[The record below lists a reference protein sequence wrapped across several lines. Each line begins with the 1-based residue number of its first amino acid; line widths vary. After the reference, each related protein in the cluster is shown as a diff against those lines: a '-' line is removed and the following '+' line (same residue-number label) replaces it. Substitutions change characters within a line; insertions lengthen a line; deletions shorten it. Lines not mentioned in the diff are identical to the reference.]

1 MASIVSTVVSETVVF
16 AMSDGVSMKI
26 LLSAYSCGP
35 GRGSEPGV
43 GWNAA
48 LAMAALCEVH
58 VITTFEFKDD
68 IEHLQ
73 EEGQLP
79 PSIHFHFFDIPF
91 GKLVWKHPTGFGVR
105 LHYVLWQRAASR
117 QVNVLHSRE
126 HFDSA
131 QHLTFVRYWGR
142 SCLADTGIPYILG
155 PVGGAEYVPRSLLG
169 GFSVTGR
176 LFEGIRNFVRR
187 LSEWMPSVR
196 RTIRN
201 ARFVLATTE
210 LSAHRI
216 KRIRGTAEGV
226 LLCGESAL
234 TDRERMSLDVR
245 HTENDGIVFCGLGR
259 LVPLKRYDL
268 AVKAFAKADIP
279 GSRLRLIGGGP
290 EETSLRVLADSLGIG
305 SRVQI
310 TGFVPRTEALRGLAS
325 CDVLLHP
332 STHDSGGWACIE
344 GMAAGLPVVCLDW
357 GGPGAQVTESTGFR
371 IQVADEDS
379 VVAGMAAAMR
389 RLGDAKVRTRMSHA
403 CKEAVR
409 NTFNW
414 AAKAKIYWELHK
426 RIEEDR
432 TNE

>member
-1 MASIVSTVVSETVVF
+1 M
-16 AMSDGVSMKI
+16 DKPPLKI

-43 GWNAA
+43 GWNAT
-48 LAMAALCEVH
+48 LAMAALCEIH
-58 VITTFEFKDD
+58 VLTTFEFKDD
-68 IEHLQ
+68 INRLQ
-73 EEGQLP
+73 AEGKLP
-79 PSIHFHFFDIPF
+79 PSIHFHFFDIPL
-91 GKLVWKHPTGFGVR
+91 GKMVWKHPTGFWVR

-117 QVNVLHSRE
+117 QVKVLHSRE

-142 SCLADTGIPYILG
+142 SCLADAGIPYILG
-155 PVGGAEYVPRSLLG
+155 PVGGAEYVPKSLLE
-169 GFSVTGR
+169 GFSAKGR
-176 LFEGIRNFVRR
+176 LFEGIRNIVRGI
-187 LSEWMPSVR
+187 SERMPSVR

-201 ARFVLATTE
+201 ARVVLATTE
-210 LSAHRI
+210 LSALRI
-216 KRIRGTAEGV
+216 KRIRGTDGDV

-234 TDRERMSLDVR
+234 TNRERTELDVG
-245 HTENDGIVFCGLGR
+245 HTEHDGIVFCGLGR

-290 EETSLRVLADSLGIG
+290 EERRLRFLADSLGVG

-310 TGFVPRTEALRGLAS
+310 TGFVPRVEALHELAF

-357 GGPGAQVTESTGFR
+357 GGPGAQVTEATGFR

-379 VVAGMAAAMR
+379 VVAGMADAMR
-389 RLGDAKVRTRMSHA
+389 CLGDAEMRTRMSRA

-426 RIEEDR
+426 RIEDG
-432 TNE
+432 

>member
-1 MASIVSTVVSETVVF
+1 M
-16 AMSDGVSMKI
+16 DKPPLKI

-48 LAMAALCEVH
+48 LAMAALCEIH
-58 VITTFEFKDD
+58 VLTTFEFKDD
-68 IEHLQ
+68 IERLQ
-73 EEGQLP
+73 AEGQLP
-79 PSIHFHFFDIPF
+79 SSLHFHFFDIPF
-91 GKLVWKHPTGFGVR
+91 GKLVWKHPTGFVVR

-117 QVNVLHSRE
+117 LVKVLHSRE

-142 SCLADTGIPYILG
+142 SCLADSGIPYVLG
-155 PVGGAEYVPRSLLG
+155 PVGGAEFVPKHLLG

-176 LFEGIRNFVRR
+176 LFEGIRNFVRG
-187 LSEWMPSVR
+187 LSERMPPVR

-210 LSAHRI
+210 LSARRI
-216 KRIRGTAEGV
+216 ERIRGTAEGI

-234 TDRERMSLDVR
+234 TDQERMELDVR
-245 HTENDGIVFCGLGR
+245 HTGNDGIVFCGLGR

-268 AVKAFAKADIP
+268 AVKAFAKANIP
-279 GSRLRLIGGGP
+279 GSRLQLIGGGA
-290 EETSLRVLADSLGIG
+290 EEMSLRVLANTLGVG

-310 TGFVPRTEALRGLAS
+310 TGFVPRIEALRKLAS

-344 GMAAGLPVVCLDW
+344 GMAAGLPVICLNW
-357 GGPGAQVTESTGFR
+357 GGPGTQVTEATGFR
-371 IQVADEDS
+371 IQIADEKS
-379 VVAGMAAAMR
+379 VVAGMADAMR
-389 RLGDAKVRTRMSHA
+389 RLVAPELRARMSRM
-403 CKEAVR
+403 CKETVR
-409 NTFNW
+409 VSYSW
-414 AAKAKIYWELHK
+414 PAKAKIYLELHK
-426 RIEEDR
+426 RMEEDR
-432 TNE
+432 TNG

>member
-1 MASIVSTVVSETVVF
+1 MPDEMSI
-16 AMSDGVSMKI
+16 KL

-48 LAMAALCEVH
+48 LALAALCEVH
-58 VITTFEFKDD
+58 VLTTFEFKDK
-68 IEHLQ
+68 IERLQ
-73 EEGQLP
+73 TEGQLP
-79 PSIHFHFFDIPF
+79 SSIHFHFFDIPF

-105 LHYVLWQRAASR
+105 LHYVLWQRAASS
-117 QVNVLHSRE
+117 QVKLLHSRE

-142 SCLADTGIPYILG
+142 SCLADSGIPYVLG
-155 PVGGAEYVPRSLLG
+155 PVGGAEFVPKRLLG

-176 LFEGIRNFVRR
+176 LFEGTRNCVRG
-187 LSEWMPSVR
+187 LSERMPSVR

-210 LSAHRI
+210 LSARRI
-216 KRIRGTAEGV
+216 ERIRGTAEGV

-234 TDRERMSLDVR
+234 TDRERMELDVR

-290 EETSLRVLADSLGIG
+290 EETSLRVIADSLGVG

-310 TGFVPRTEALRGLAS
+310 TGFVPRIEALHELAS

-344 GMAAGLPVVCLDW
+344 GMAAGLPIVCLDW
-357 GGPGAQVTESTGFR
+357 GGPGAQVTEATGFR
-371 IQVADEDS
+371 IQIADENS
-379 VVAGMAAAMR
+379 VVAGMADAMR
-389 RLGDAKVRTRMSHA
+389 RLSDPELRTRMSGV
-403 CKEAVR
+403 CKETVR
-409 NTFNW
+409 GSYSW
-414 AAKAKIYWELHK
+414 PAKAKTYFKLHK
-426 RIEEDR
+426 RMEEDR
-432 TNE
+432 INGCERHGDLPKTDSVF